1 MIKKF
6 TNSKLIGGLLF
17 SLLLLAS
24 SCGSPKRYA
33 YMQDVETAK
42 LYSVQHQNVLKI
54 KPGDRIRVS
63 IQSAYPE
70 LLSPFIG
77 QGFQSVLPNATG
89 TSTAAGTST
98 QEAREIRS
106 YGYSVDATGQVN
118 LPVIGYLKLGDLTLV
133 EAAKVVEEKL
143 KTTKYI
149 VDPRVEVLFA
159 NFSVYLLGALNHT
172 QTIRATGGSNIT
184 TFSAMNG
191 VRGGVLSVE
200 DKAELNI
207 LEALSYLGD
216 LPINANI
223 EKLFVIRRINGQ
235 FVTYKMNLKSVDIYN
250 SPAFYL
256 QQNDILYVEPRYK
269 RSENEGI
276 ERVLQ
281 YVSYGLTS
289 VTAVVTAIALL
300 RR

>member
-77 QGFQSVLPNATG
+77 QGFQSVIPTATG
-89 TSTAAGTST
+89 ASSAGAST
-98 QEAREIRS
+98 QEAKEIRS

-118 LPVIGYLKLGDLTLV
+118 LPVIGYLKLGDLTLAD
-133 EAAKVVEEKL
+133 AAKVIEEKL

-149 VDPRVEVLFA
+149 VDPRVEVLFS
-159 NFSVYLLGALNHT
+159 NFSIYLLGALNHVKT
-172 QTIRATGGSNIT
+172 SVTNSAAT

-191 VRGGVLSVE
+191 VRGGILSVE
-200 DKAELNI
+200 DKSELNI
-207 LEALSYLGD
+207 LEALSYIGD

-223 EKLFVIRRINGQ
+223 EKVFVIRRVNGQ
-235 FVTYKMNLKSVDIYN
+235 FTTYKMNLKSVDIYN

>member
-6 TNSKLIGGLLF
+6 TNSKLIGGLLCF
-17 SLLLLAS
+17 LLLLGS

-42 LYSVQHQNVLKI
+42 LYSVQHQNVLRI

-77 QGFQSVLPNATG
+77 EGFQSISP
-89 TSTAAGTST
+89 TSSGSVTSGGAS
-98 QEAREIRS
+98 QDAREIRS
-106 YGYSVDATGQVN
+106 YGYTVDATGQVN
-118 LPVIGYLKLGDLTLV
+118 LPVIGYLKVGDLTLAD
-133 EAAKVVEEKL
+133 AAKVIEERL
-143 KTTKYI
+143 KSTKYI

-172 QTIRATGGSNIT
+172 QTIRTTGSNMT

-191 VRGGVLSVE
+191 VRGGILSVE
-200 DKAELNI
+200 DKNELNI

-216 LPINANI
+216 LPLNANI
-223 EKLFVIRRINGQ
+223 EKVFVIRRVNNQ
-235 FVTYKMNLKSVDIYN
+235 FVTYKLNLKSVDIYN

-269 RSENEGI
+269 RSENEGL
-276 ERVLQ
+276 ERILQ

-300 RR
+300 KR

>member
-42 LYSVQHQNVLKI
+42 LYSVQHQNVLRI

-77 QGFQSVLPNATG
+77 QGFQSVIPTATG
-89 TSTAAGTST
+89 ASSAGAST
-98 QEAREIRS
+98 QEAKEIRS

-118 LPVIGYLKLGDLTLV
+118 LPVIGYLKLGNLTLV

-159 NFSVYLLGALNHT
+159 NFRIYLLGALNHSQTVLTT
-172 QTIRATGGSNIT
+172 QANSSNL

-191 VRGGVLSVE
+191 VHGGILSVE
-200 DKAELNI
+200 DRSELNI
-207 LEALSYLGD
+207 LEALSYIGD
-216 LPINANI
+216 LPMNANI
-223 EKLFVIRRINGQ
+223 EKAFVIRRIDGQ

-269 RSENEGI
+269 RSENEGV
-276 ERVLQ
+276 ERILQ
-281 YVSYGLTS
+281 YISYGLTS
-289 VTAVVTAIALL
+289 VTAVATAIALL
-300 RR
+300 NR

>member
-6 TNSKLIGGLLF
+6 TNSKLIGGLLL

-42 LYSVQHQNVLKI
+42 LYSVQHQNVLRI

-77 QGFQSVLPNATG
+77 QGFQTILPSGAGGGATG
-89 TSTAAGTST
+89 SAA
-98 QEAREIRS
+98 QEYREIRGF
-106 YGYSVDATGQVN
+106 GYTINPAGLVH
-118 LPVIGYLKLGDLTLV
+118 LPVIGHLNVGGLTLA
-133 EAAKVVEEKL
+133 EAARVIEEKL
-143 KTTKYI
+143 KSTKYI
-149 VDPRVEVLFA
+149 VDARVDVLFA
-159 NFSVYLLGALNHT
+159 NFSIYLLGALNHGRT
-172 QTIRATGGSNIT
+172 AASASSSG
-184 TFSAMNG
+184 TFTAMNG
-191 VRGGVLSVE
+191 IRGGILSVE
-200 DKAELNI
+200 DKSELNI
-207 LEALSYLGD
+207 LEVLSYLGD
-216 LPINANI
+216 LPLNANI
-223 EKLFVIRRINGQ
+223 EKVFVIRRVNDQ
-235 FVTYKMNLKSVDIYN
+235 FITYKMNLKSVEVYN

-276 ERVLQ
+276 ERILQ

-289 VTAVVTAIALL
+289 VTAIVTAIALL

>member
-6 TNSKLIGGLLF
+6 TNSKFIGGLLF

-42 LYSVQHQNVLKI
+42 LYSVQHQNVLRI

-77 QGFQSVLPNATG
+77 QGFQTILPNGSGGQATG
-89 TSTAAGTST
+89 FAA
-98 QEAREIRS
+98 QEFREIRG
-106 YGYSVDATGQVN
+106 YGYTIDPAGLVN
-118 LPVIGYLKLGDLTLV
+118 LPVVGHLSVGGLTLA
-133 EAAKVVEEKL
+133 EAARVIEEKL
-143 KTTKYI
+143 KSTKYI
-149 VDPRVEVLFA
+149 VDARVDVLFS
-159 NFSVYLLGALNHT
+159 NFSIYLLGALNHT
-172 QTIRATGGSNIT
+172 RTAPTTSPT

-191 VRGGVLSVE
+191 IRGGILSVE
-200 DKAELNI
+200 DKSELNI

-216 LPINANI
+216 LPLNANI
-223 EKLFVIRRINGQ
+223 EKIFVIRRVNDQ
-235 FVTYKMNLKSVDIYN
+235 FVTYKMNLKSVEVYN

-269 RSENEGI
+269 RSENEGV
-276 ERVLQ
+276 ERILQ
-281 YVSYGLTS
+281 YISYGLTS
-289 VTAVVTAIALL
+289 VTAVATAIALL
-300 RR
+300 NR